1 MVDHVPVLVDI
12 LPLLISIFNHN
23 IMLLWVLDISLKLSF
38 PLFEHGSG
46 RSTISPLITYFR
58 LGDCVLVQVLV
69 RNGFIYEAC
78 GFAFAESAVKLT
90 NCQENSLNVFL
101 R

>member
-1 MVDHVPVLVDI
+1 VINHVPVHVDI
-12 LPLLISIFNHN
+12 FPLLISILNHN

-38 PLFEHGSG
+38 PLFEHRSG
-46 RSTISPLITYFR
+46 RSTFSPLITCFR
-58 LGDCVLVQVLV
+58 LGDCVLIQVLV

-78 GFAFAESAVKLT
+78 GFAFAESAVKLAD
-90 NCQENSLNVFL
+90 CQENSLKVFL